1 MHSEKTKLR
10 SFLSTL
16 CLSGVFG
23 VRAKY
28 MKGVGKTLVF
38 ILVLLESL
46 FFVLPS
52 SGMYIFGMVILVN
65 GTFTGNAGSFGFNTA
80 FFIFTL
86 IFLLP
91 GYALYSLWWLILQY
105 RNIISFKLIPAYIYG
120 GLLVGVFSTIVLA
133 SPFRVSTSTK
143 SIPLTEQLENKL
155 YFGLGPL
162 LVMVTLMVII
172 YFQSRSNKY
181 SQQEKPTLRSGFPL
195 L

>member
-1 MHSEKTKLR
+1 
-10 SFLSTL
+10 
-16 CLSGVFG
+16 
-23 VRAKY
+23 
-28 MKGVGKTLVF
+28 MKGFGKALVF

-52 SGMYIFGMVILVN
+52 SGMYIFGIVILVN
-65 GTFTGNAGSFGFNTA
+65 GTFTGHAGSFGFNTA

-133 SPFRVSTSTK
+133 SPFRFSTSTK
-143 SIPLTEQLENKL
+143 SIPLIEQLENKL

-162 LVMVTLMVII
+162 FVMVTLMVII

-181 SQQEKPTLRSGFPL
+181 RQQEKPTRRCGFL
-195 L
+195 LL